1 MKIRV
6 IHIILICILIILIP
20 VFILVYNLYKENTLN
35 LSNKS
40 NEEINDID
48 EFNNIDFEE
57 DIGIATLLKYYN
69 NRIYG
74 KLGNDEYLLY
84 DFNEDG
90 KLDCMIIR
98 KNTDYLYESNSN
110 NTSIDFYEL
119 SEESDEAEKIDSIYY
134 YVEYYFYLKVASIL
148 EFVPLLHPSA

>member
-20 VFILVYNLYKENTLN
+20 VFIFVYNLYKQNTLN

-74 KLGNDEYLLY
+74 KVKSWY
-84 DFNEDG
+84 DRCG
-90 KLDCMIIR
+90 QHCQQRSSPRLR
-98 KNTDYLYESNSN
+98 KMQ
-110 NTSIDFYEL
+110 
-119 SEESDEAEKIDSIYY
+119 
-134 YVEYYFYLKVASIL
+134 
-148 EFVPLLHPSA
+148 